1 MVSEYVRQ
9 CEEEYRRYKEYT
21 MANELKLDYITLVS
35 SELGELTRI
44 FLKLTEG
51 SRDAA
56 RAYTSDPRDSAWSCE
71 GIYLGKMPRQP
82 RHAGAMLQV
91 PGAMAEKAALLL
103 DDARGV
109 LHVSRFDLQVTI
121 PIENA
126 PHPKDLYSVL
136 SKPEEYPWQ
145 QPGKPPRVTL
155 LTNSEGGE
163 TIYIGSRT
171 SDIMQRVYIK
181 ELEGRHYVRYEI
193 ECKGRLARALDEQ
206 GILLDKDV
214 QATFARSV
222 LAGMPGEAQ
231 QLTMPF
237 RDKIGEGKGQLV
249 RSGYRASEEAT
260 MQWYATTVIPSL
272 KRAME
277 GRFKDEVIAVFE
289 SHGIAIAPK
298 VHDAITNRIDKR
310 QKQGYTETV

>member
-1 MVSEYVRQ
+1 
-9 CEEEYRRYKEYT
+9 
-21 MANELKLDYITLVS
+21 
-35 SELGELTRI
+35 
-44 FLKLTEG
+44 
-51 SRDAA
+51 
-56 RAYTSDPRDSAWSCE
+56 
-71 GIYLGKMPRQP
+71 
-82 RHAGAMLQV
+82 MLQV
-91 PGAMAEKAALLL
+91 PGMLAEQAALLL
-103 DDARGV
+103 DDTRGV

-126 PHPKDLYSVL
+126 PHPRDIYSVL

-145 QPGKPPRVTL
+145 QPGRPPRVTL

-171 SDIMQRVYIK
+171 SDIMQRIYIK
-181 ELEGRHYVRYEI
+181 HMEGRHYVRYEI
-193 ECKGRLARALDEQ
+193 ECKGRLARALDDQ

-237 RDKIGEGKGQLV
+237 RDKIGQGQGKLV
-249 RSGYRASEEAT
+249 RSGYKASEEAT

-277 GRFKDEVIAVFE
+277 GRFKDEVISIFE
-289 SHGIAIAPK
+289 AHGIAIAPK
-298 VHDAITNRIDKR
+298 VRDAITHRIDKR
-310 QKQGYTETV
+310 EKRVYTDIGKN

>member
-1 MVSEYVRQ
+1 M
-9 CEEEYRRYKEYT
+9 T
-21 MANELKLDYITLVS
+21 NELRLDYLTLVS
-35 SELGELTRI
+35 RSVGELTRI

-56 RAYTSDPRDSAWSCE
+56 TGLVSDPRDKAWTCE
-71 GIYLGKMPRQP
+71 GIYLGKIARQS
-82 RHAGAMLQV
+82 REAGAMLQV
-91 PGAMAEKAALLL
+91 PGMMAEQAVMLM
-103 DDARGV
+103 DDPTGK

-136 SKPEEYPWQ
+136 SNPKEYPWQ

-163 TIYIGSRT
+163 TIYIGART
-171 SDIMQRVYIK
+171 SDVMQRIYIK
-181 ELEGRHYVRYEI
+181 EMEGRHFVRYEI

-206 GILLDKDV
+206 GILADRDV

-222 LAGMPGEAQ
+222 LAGMPDGAQ

-237 RDKIGEGKGQLV
+237 KAKIGQGNGTMV
-249 RSGYRASEEAT
+249 RSGYKATEEAT
-260 MQWYATTVIPSL
+260 IEWYVKTVIPSL
-272 KRAME
+272 RRSME
-277 GRFKDEVIAVFE
+277 GRFKDEVIGVFE
-289 SHGIAIAPK
+289 AHGIALAPK
-298 VHDAITNRIDKR
+298 VQHYAKSGIDKPR
-310 QKQGYTETV
+310 ARLYTEVK

>member
-1 MVSEYVRQ
+1 
-9 CEEEYRRYKEYT
+9 
-21 MANELKLDYITLVS
+21 
-35 SELGELTRI
+35 
-44 FLKLTEG
+44 
-51 SRDAA
+51 
-56 RAYTSDPRDSAWSCE
+56 
-71 GIYLGKMPRQP
+71 
-82 RHAGAMLQV
+82 MLQV
-91 PGAMAEKAALLL
+91 PGMLAEQAALLL
-103 DDARGV
+103 DDVRGV

-121 PIENA
+121 PIEGA

-145 QPGKPPRVTL
+145 QPGRPPRVTL

-171 SDIMQRVYIK
+171 SDIMQRIYIK
-181 ELEGRHYVRYEI
+181 HMEGRHYVRYE
-193 ECKGRLARALDEQ
+193 

-237 RDKIGEGKGQLV
+237 RSKIGQGQGTLV
-249 RSGYRASEEAT
+249 RSGYKASEEAT

-277 GRFKDEVIAVFE
+277 GRFRDEVIAVFE
-289 SHGIAIAPK
+289 AHGIAIAPK

-310 QKQGYTETV
+310 QKQDYNKAV

>member
-1 MVSEYVRQ
+1 
-9 CEEEYRRYKEYT
+9 
-21 MANELKLDYITLVS
+21 
-35 SELGELTRI
+35 
-44 FLKLTEG
+44 
-51 SRDAA
+51 
-56 RAYTSDPRDSAWSCE
+56 
-71 GIYLGKMPRQP
+71 
-82 RHAGAMLQV
+82 MLQV
-91 PGAMAEKAALLL
+91 PGMLAEQAALLL
-103 DDARGV
+103 DDVRGV

-121 PIENA
+121 PIEGA

-145 QPGKPPRVTL
+145 QPGRPPRVTL

-171 SDIMQRVYIK
+171 SDIMQRIYIK
-181 ELEGRHYVRYEI
+181 HMEGRQYVRYEI

-237 RDKIGEGKGQLV
+237 RSKIGQGQGTLV
-249 RSGYRASEEAT
+249 RSGYKASEEAT

-277 GRFKDEVIAVFE
+277 GRFRDEVIAVFE
-289 SHGIAIAPK
+289 AHGIAIAPK

-310 QKQGYTETV
+310 QKQDYNKAV